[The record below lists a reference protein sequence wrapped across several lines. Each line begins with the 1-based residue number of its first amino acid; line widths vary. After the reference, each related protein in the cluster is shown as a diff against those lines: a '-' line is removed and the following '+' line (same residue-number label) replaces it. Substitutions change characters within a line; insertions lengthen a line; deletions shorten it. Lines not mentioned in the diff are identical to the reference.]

1 MVKAMNLKSLIQR
14 IQSIIA
20 DLNGLYKASKSPA
33 NYGKSQE
40 INRRITLCKGK
51 LRDYLEK
58 VNNAGQ
64 GNIIIITYEILEH
77 DNRKYTSTYINIS
90 KEDAKNL
97 LEFRYMVKGLNIKIL
112 EIKETFTKIENPI
125 L

>member
-1 MVKAMNLKSLIQR
+1 MVKPINIKSLIQR
-14 IQSIIA
+14 VHSIIA
-20 DLNGLYKASKSPA
+20 DLNNLIKASKSPA

-40 INRRITLCKGK
+40 INRRIILCKGR

-58 VNNAGQ
+58 VKNAGQ
-64 GNIIIITYEILEH
+64 GNIISITYEILE
-77 DNRKYTSTYINIS
+77 DNRKYLSTYINIS
-90 KEDAKNL
+90 KEDAKSL
-97 LEFRYMVKGLNIKIL
+97 LEFRYMVKGLNIRIL

>member
-1 MVKAMNLKSLIQR
+1 MNLRSLIQR
-14 IQSIIA
+14 IYSIIA
-20 DLNGLYKASKSPA
+20 DLNNLIKASKLSS

-51 LRDYLEK
+51 LKDYLEK
-58 VNNAGQ
+58 VKNAGQ
-64 GNIIIITYEILEH
+64 GNIIKITYEILEY
-77 DNRKYTSTYINIS
+77 DRKYTSTYINIS
-90 KEDAKNL
+90 KEDAKSL

-112 EIKETFTKIENPI
+112 EIKESFTKIENPI